1 MSRDLVILI
10 GMGILCII
18 LSPLYKEYNLPILH
32 KRPKFSQATKTYEH
46 SKTIAPKQ
54 IVLLVSDFLPDTFAG
69 SEVSAYETIKYLR
82 DRGNSVTVISE
93 RTTVKSYDDFP
104 IYKYS
109 KTDKYIKSTI
119 QHADIVLF
127 QVFGHSHEKFDCIKE
142 RTKPTF
148 LFIHINNQY
157 QWIIQTK
164 ISFPLTIVFNSEY
177 TKATNPTSHSNLTM
191 IPYVNT
197 EVFKPLRAYTGQ
209 IATVGLM
216 NCNKRKGGKIFR
228 EIAAKLPNVRF
239 IGVKGAYGNND
250 DTDSSSKTASTN
262 ITYYDPQKDVRPIYK
277 NIGILIMP
285 SIEETW
291 GRTAVE
297 AMAAGIPVI
306 HSEAEGLVECV
317 GGAGIQC
324 NRDDIDAWCAA
335 IQRIIGDRAYRER
348 LRQNGFMRV
357 EQIESL
363 QREQRFALAET
374 IER

>member
-1 MSRDLVILI
+1 MILF
-10 GMGILCII
+10 GMGLLCII
-18 LSPLYKEYNLPILH
+18 LSPFFKVSSLPILYGQ
-32 KRPKFSQATKTYEH
+32 RQYSTQRTKTYEV
-46 SKTIAPKQ
+46 SKTTKPKK

-82 DRGNSVTVISE
+82 DRGHSITVISE
-93 RTTVKSYDDFP
+93 RTTVNSYDGFP
-104 IYKYS
+104 MYTYS
-109 KTDKYIKSTI
+109 KTNKHIASTI
-119 QHADIVLF
+119 KHADLVLF
-127 QVFGHSHEKFDCIKE
+127 QMFGHSHEKFDCIKE
-142 RTKPTF
+142 RSKPTL

-164 ISFPLTIVFNSEY
+164 VSFPLTIVFNSEY
-177 TKATNPTSHSNLTM
+177 TKRTNPTSHSNMTV

-197 EVFKPLRAYTGQ
+197 EVFKPLRAYTIQ
-209 IATVGLM
+209 TATVGLM
-216 NCNKRKGGKIFR
+216 NCNKRKGGKILR
-228 EIAAKLPNVRF
+228 DIAAKLPNVRF
-239 IGVKGAYGNND
+239 IGVRGAYGDND
-250 DTDSSSKTASTN
+250 DTSSSGN
-262 ITYYDPQKDVRPIYK
+262 ITYYEPKQDVRPIYK

-324 NRDDIDAWCAA
+324 NREDIDAWCAA
-335 IQRIIGDRAYRER
+335 IQRITGDRAYRER
-348 LRQNGFMRV
+348 LREQGFMRV

-363 QREQRFALAET
+363 QREQRYALAEN
-374 IER
+374 IEG